1 MLGVKPG
8 MQVADICAG
17 AGGKSLILADIMKN
31 KGRILSLDI
40 NQKKLQSKNEEENN
54 NEEEVVSQE
63 ESIEDVSSDS
73 IEEDSKDE

>member
-1 MLGVKPG
+1 

-40 NQKKLQSKNEEENN
+40 NQKRLKQASLRLKE
-54 NEEEVVSQE
+54 QE
-63 ESIEDVSSDS
+63 FEMLRHVWLI
-73 IEEDSKDE
+73 